1 MFWRI
6 QFHLKCLETNYSD
19 LKKNILVT
27 CIITTAVQAG
37 TVVLCSKYSIS
48 LQIKEENKEN
58 NYIVLTTAFNKLV
71 DHVKHMRI
79 DDVKRF
85 AIELQK
91 IQEEFD
97 DVSLEINAFNQ
108 LLSEL
113 RIYCVHLLL
122 WSCH

>member
-1 MFWRI
+1 M
-6 QFHLKCLETNYSD
+6 
-19 LKKNILVT
+19 
-27 CIITTAVQAG
+27 
-37 TVVLCSKYSIS
+37 
-48 LQIKEENKEN
+48 
-58 NYIVLTTAFNKLV
+58 LTTAFNKLV

-122 WSCH
+122 